1 MTYPNTTSNEAFEL
15 VLPAL
20 VSNFLQRGVQKL
32 AVKLVQ
38 RVFLYFRDLLHNS
51 SYLQVPGTLRR
62 INPLNGIGLGSAT
75 FPMQH

>member
-38 RVFLYFRDLLHNS
+38 RVFLYLRDLLHNS
-51 SYLQVPGTLRR
+51 SDLQVPRTLWSKGEPTKWR
-62 INPLNGIGLGSAT
+62 LGLCH
-75 FPMQH
+75 FPHEH